1 MFTHILVPLDG
12 TPHSDK
18 LVTHAR
24 DLATLTG
31 ASVHLLHVNVHQWI
45 EGQDLTM
52 DDAATAATYLNQAQH
67 TLSLAGIIVRGEA
80 LTADS
85 RDITNAILQR
95 STPSADNL
103 IIMGAPHHTPWVR
116 LLSENISDQISH
128 TAGCPLLLIP

>member
-18 LVTHAR
+18 LVIHAR
-24 DLATLTG
+24 ELAVLTG
-31 ASVHLLHVNVHQWI
+31 ATVHLLHVNVHEWI

-52 DDAATAATYLNQAQH
+52 EDTTASVTYLDHAQRTLTAA
-67 TLSLAGIIVRGEA
+67 GITVSGEA

-95 STPSADNL
+95 ITPTADHL
-103 IIMGAPHHTPWVR
+103 IIVGAPHHTPWAR
-116 LLSENISDQISH
+116 LLGKNISDQIAH
-128 TAGCPLLLIP
+128 TAGCPILLIP